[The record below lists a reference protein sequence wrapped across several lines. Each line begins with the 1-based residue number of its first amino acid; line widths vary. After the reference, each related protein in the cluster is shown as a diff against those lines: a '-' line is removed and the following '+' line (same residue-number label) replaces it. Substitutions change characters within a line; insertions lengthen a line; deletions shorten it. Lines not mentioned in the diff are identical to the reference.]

1 MAFTNVQ
8 GVCKLCLQP
17 RILCKSH
24 YLGRALHVLSRDDGK
39 SAIVLTPKI
48 ITATPKQVW
57 AHLLCA
63 ECEKRISR
71 NGESYVLTLLNR
83 KNSFTLLDLLNKT
96 TPMKEEGAL
105 KVFSATDLG
114 TDTDKLAYFALS
126 IVWRGSVH
134 DWKTI
139 DGQTTGVPL
148 GPYEER
154 IRQYLAGEAGFPA
167 GVLVAVH
174 VCTDFGSHG
183 MIYAPERVKGVR
195 AIYSDFSFLVRGIW
209 FHVYVGK
216 DIPVDMKEICCVNS
230 ERKVIFLRSCEKEFA
245 ESGRHFQKTATISP
259 KVAHLFKD

>member
-39 SAIVLTPKI
+39 NAIVLTPKI

-83 KNSFTLLDLLNKT
+83 KNSFALLDLLNKA

-114 TDTDKLAYFALS
+114 IDTDKLAYFALS

-139 DGQTTGVPL
+139 EGQTTGVPL

-154 IRQYLAGEAGFPA
+154 IRQYLAGEAWFPA
-167 GVLVAVH
+167 DVLVAVH
-174 VCTDFGSHG
+174 VCTDLGST
-183 MIYAPERVKGVR
+183 E
-195 AIYSDFSFLVRGIW
+195 
-209 FHVYVGK
+209 
-216 DIPVDMKEICCVNS
+216 
-230 ERKVIFLRSCEKEFA
+230 
-245 ESGRHFQKTATISP
+245 
-259 KVAHLFKD
+259 